1 MGSRSTRSRPDY
13 DDPHI
18 SRQAYPDPRAGRD
31 DNAYEYVGSDAIPE
45 PPSHTFDDDE
55 PRSSRRHGS
64 PRRHKSHRSSTL
76 PAKYA
81 DDYPSP
87 PRSRRAESPV
97 PRASRHS
104 DSPPRHRRSRHDTS
118 PGPRRARAEVVVEAP
133 VPIGA
138 RKDKAGRFQG
148 WQERPAVKN
157 MKSYGTKGLKTF
169 GDIVEA
175 YAAAQAGGAVGGAA
189 SGGRGRSEGRGYDR
203 YDDYHDD
210 RYDRPSR
217 RSRRHYS
224 PSPSPSP
231 PRRSATKRSDRRKS
245 TANTKER
252 SFSTSPPPKSRGYN
266 SDEERRHRRRSRRY
280 SPSPSPSP
288 SPRRR
293 RGRSYSHADD
303 SSLRSTR
310 SRSEHPHMKH
320 YKNEMRAPNPD
331 VAHRWQLAARA
342 ALEAGGVTAF
352 RLRKEPGSWT
362 GQKGAK
368 VVTAALGA
376 AAIDSFIDK
385 DPRRTK
391 PGGIKGMAES
401 VVGGM
406 LASKIMGVPSGST
419 RSGKPRKF

>member
-1 MGSRSTRSRPDY
+1 MASRSSRSRPDY
-13 DDPHI
+13 DDPRI
-18 SRQAYPDPRAGRD
+18 SRQAYPDPRAGLND
-31 DNAYEYVGSDAIPE
+31 DAYEYVGSDAIPD
-45 PPSHTFDDDE
+45 PPSHTFDNDE
-55 PRSSRRHGS
+55 RRSSRRHS
-64 PRRHKSHRSSTL
+64 PPRRHKSHRSSTL

-87 PRSRRAESPV
+87 PKSRRAESPV

-104 DSPPRHRRSRHDTS
+104 DSPPRHRRSRHETA
-118 PGPRRARAEVVVEAP
+118 PAPRRSRGDVVVEPP
-133 VPIGA
+133 VVA
-138 RKDKAGRFQG
+138 KNDKAGR
-148 WQERPAVKN
+148 WQDRPAVKN
-157 MKSYGTKGLKTF
+157 MKTYGTKGLRTF

-175 YAAAQAGGAVGGAA
+175 YAAAQAGGAAA
-189 SGGRGRSEGRGYDR
+189 GRGRSEGRGYDR

-210 RYDRPSR
+210 RYDRPAR
-217 RSRRHYS
+217 RSRRQYS

-231 PRRSATKRSDRRKS
+231 PRRSAAKRSDRRKS
-245 TANTKER
+245 TANAKER
-252 SFSTSPPPKSRGYN
+252 SYSTSPPPKSRGYN
-266 SDEERRHRRRSRRY
+266 SDDDRRHRRRSRRY

-303 SSLRSTR
+303 ASLRSTR
-310 SRSEHPHMKH
+310 SRSEHHPHMKH

-362 GQKGAK
+362 GPKGAK

-376 AAIDSFIDK
+376 AAIDSFVDK

-391 PGGIKGMAES
+391 TGGIKGMAES